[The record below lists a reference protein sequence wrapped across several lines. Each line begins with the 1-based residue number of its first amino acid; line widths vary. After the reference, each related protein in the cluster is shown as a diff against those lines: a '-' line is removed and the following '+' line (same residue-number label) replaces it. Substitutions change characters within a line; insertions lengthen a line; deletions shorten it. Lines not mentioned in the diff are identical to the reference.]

1 MVTLLT
7 GKKGSGKT
15 KKLIQL
21 ANEAVAAS
29 SGNVVV
35 VEKGTKLT
43 YDVTHKARL
52 IDTDQYHVSG
62 YDVLFG
68 FLSGICAGNY
78 DVTDIIVDSTF
89 KICPEALDGLE
100 AFVKKVSDL
109 ADSSETKI
117 TLLIS
122 AAEEDLPAG
131 INAVCE
137 KV

>member
-15 KKLIQL
+15 KKLIQI

-35 VEKGTKLT
+35 VEKGSKLT

-52 IDTDQYHVSG
+52 IDTDHYNVAG
-62 YDVLFG
+62 YEMLFG

-78 DVTDIIVDSTF
+78 DVTDILVDGTF
-89 KICPEALDGLE
+89 KICPEGIDGLE
-100 AFVKKVSDL
+100 AFVKKVSTL
-109 ADSSETKI
+109 ADDTETKI
-117 TLLIS
+117 TFLIS
-122 AAEEDLPAG
+122 AAEEDLPVG

>member
-15 KKLIQL
+15 KKLIQI

-35 VEKGTKLT
+35 VEKGSKLT

-52 IDTDQYHVSG
+52 IDTDHYNVSG
-62 YDVLFG
+62 YEMLFG

-78 DVTDIIVDSTF
+78 DVTDILVDGTF
-89 KICPEALDGLE
+89 KICPEGIDGLE
-100 AFVKKVSDL
+100 AFVKKVSTL
-109 ADSSETKI
+109 ADDTETKI
-117 TLLIS
+117 TFRIS
-122 AAEEDLPAG
+122 AAEEDLPVG

>member
-52 IDTDQYHVSG
+52 IDTDHYEIKG
-62 YDVLFG
+62 YDMLFG

-78 DVTDIIVDSTF
+78 DVTDILVDSTF
-89 KICPEALDGLE
+89 KICPESLDGIE
-100 AFVKKVSDL
+100 EFVKKISAL
-109 ADSSETKI
+109 ADTAETKI

-122 AAEEDLPAG
+122 AAEEDLPVG

>member
-35 VEKGTKLT
+35 IEKGSKLT

-52 IDTDQYHVSG
+52 VDTDQYAVSG
-62 YDVLFG
+62 YEMLFG

-78 DVTDIIVDSTF
+78 DVSDILVDGTL
-89 KICPEALDGLE
+89 KICSEGLDGLE
-100 AFVKKVSDL
+100 EFVKKVSAL
-109 ADSSETKI
+109 ADSAETKI
-117 TLLIS
+117 TLLVS
-122 AAEEDLPAG
+122 ASEDELPAG

>member
-15 KKLIQL
+15 KKLIQI

-35 VEKGTKLT
+35 VEKGSTLT
-43 YDVTHKARL
+43 YDVTHKARV
-52 IDTDQYHVSG
+52 IDTDHYNVSG
-62 YDVLFG
+62 YEMLFG

-78 DVTDIIVDSTF
+78 DVTDILVDGTF
-89 KICPEALDGLE
+89 KICPEGIDGLE
-100 AFVKKVSDL
+100 AFVKKVSAL
-109 ADSSETKI
+109 ADDTETKI
-117 TLLIS
+117 TFLIS
-122 AAEEDLPAG
+122 AAEEDLPVG